1 MRSFAVV
8 LLCRMEMFARSANAQ
23 TSILEPIHV
32 PSGAVLTFHLQTR
45 LIPGAGNELDVF
57 PQLTCIREQA

>member
-1 MRSFAVV
+1 
-8 LLCRMEMFARSANAQ
+8 MFARSANAQ